1 MCVHVAVLLIIFQ
14 YKFSN
19 FSGFGMLFSI
29 LQKAPYIILYV
40 INLLIFRYSKFFYS
54 VKIATWDLIFII
66 LLAIIII
73 ANIASRYTDFPGFK
87 FLTLSLLDIMH

>member
-1 MCVHVAVLLIIFQ
+1 MCVHVAVLLFFSINFPIFQ
-14 YKFSN
+14 GLACF
-19 FSGFGMLFSI
+19 FSI

-66 LLAIIII
+66 LLAI
-73 ANIASRYTDFPGFK
+73 ANYYS
-87 FLTLSLLDIMH
+87 